1 MPMAAVQSRARTRA
15 DDLPPSAFRKETS
28 PMSASVAT
36 NGHDSH
42 DTSTLRA
49 LRIVVFGG
57 IGVLYLT
64 SLFVPP
70 LREALARLFSYFPQ

>member
-1 MPMAAVQSRARTRA
+1 
-15 DDLPPSAFRKETS
+15 
-28 PMSASVAT
+28 MSASVAT

-42 DTSTLRA
+42 GASTLRA
-49 LRIVVFGG
+49 WRIVVFGG

-70 LREALARLFSYFPQ
+70 LREALARIFSYFPQ

>member
-1 MPMAAVQSRARTRA
+1 MPMAAVQSRARIGA
-15 DDLPPSAFRKETS
+15 DDLPPAVSRKETS

-36 NGHDSH
+36 NGHDAH
-42 DTSTLRA
+42 DTSNLRA

-57 IGVLYLT
+57 IGALYLT

-70 LREALARLFSYFPQ
+70 LREALARIFSYFPQ

>member
-1 MPMAAVQSRARTRA
+1 
-15 DDLPPSAFRKETS
+15 
-28 PMSASVAT
+28 MSASVAT